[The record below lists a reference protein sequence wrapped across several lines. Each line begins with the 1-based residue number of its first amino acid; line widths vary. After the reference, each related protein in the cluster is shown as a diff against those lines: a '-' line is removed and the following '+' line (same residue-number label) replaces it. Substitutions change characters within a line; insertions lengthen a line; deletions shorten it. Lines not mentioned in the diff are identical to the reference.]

1 MGIEGTISLV
11 VGIIGTG
18 VAIYQWAVL
27 NESKKRKRELQY
39 IIAGINSAALQKQQ
53 AWQNQIALIS
63 KPETPAEWETA
74 RLYVRAKDD
83 FAEIASLTVA
93 LEGTIDVEGSA
104 ISDMMDKYLANVK
117 KNNELQAEGLKN
129 PTLKKES
136 NVNEK

>member
-1 MGIEGTISLV
+1 MELGETISLA

-27 NESKKRKRELQY
+27 NEGKKRKRELQY

-53 AWQNQIALIS
+53 AWQNQISLIS
-63 KPETPAEWETA
+63 KPKTPAEWETV

-129 PTLKKES
+129 PTLKKE
-136 NVNEK
+136 N

>member
-1 MGIEGTISLV
+1 M
-11 VGIIGTG
+11 
-18 VAIYQWAVL
+18 AIYQWAVL
-27 NESKKRKRELQY
+27 NESKKRKREFQY

-53 AWQNQIALIS
+53 AWQNQTALIS
-63 KPETPAEWETA
+63 KPETPAEWETV

-104 ISDMMDKYLANVK
+104 ISDMMDRYLANVK

-129 PTLKKES
+129 PTLKKEG